1 MADQVLRMEARSNP
15 ITNTSHLVQHI
26 LGEIRPKNAVPR
38 PGLPA
43 ASVLVNDVDAARAAM
58 DAELARPRRGAHPCP
73 AVDFIFAGPP
83 PHDGPRAWKKEV
95 VDAWAETTLAWVR
108 DYCPD
113 APVAAAAVH
122 WDERSP
128 HMHLLLAPIAREG
141 EKVRLGIK
149 AIRKRLASGVPAPKR
164 KRGQHRDE
172 LSAVQDAYHE
182 HVTRRFGLG
191 RGNTQS
197 TARHVKVDA
206 LEGTQRRL
214 NDLKGSV
221 EHYDR
226 AMDDVLEQR
235 RDLNTAVA
243 ELRHEQARLAG
254 AREVDEREAGLAQA
268 RRALAE
274 KEARKAEEQRKR
286 EQGFSGRLVVG
297 RQARKGKARREA
309 LEKQVETLEQARD
322 ALAEEAGAL
331 RTRVNGLEVR
341 ATNAEAHNA
350 AADAAMAAANDTMR
364 ERERLRTR
372 NAALEGRL
380 GAIEEGETK
389 LQEREVTAAT
399 REAALDDRERRMEA
413 SEGEAR
419 TKAERIAH
427 EARDQAACV
436 RRETEAHRQE
446 QARLAGETQSAREQ
460 EAQRLDALRTETA
473 SAQQRLH
480 TTRQDE
486 TSAREVL
493 AQVHTATSAAE
504 REHEEA
510 LAFGNPLSRH
520 GRALRE
526 RSAALEHENAELKAR
541 VQGEDVRR
549 REALM
554 REWEAGVQDNI
565 RREQHRLAAEKANA
579 DREKERKEKA
589 RAQRREEEAAR
600 DRARRDRE
608 EAERLAKEA
617 RQDRARGSKRTREGK
632 ALRKR
637 LESLEANTR
646 SLEAQL
652 QGQRTEV
659 TRLHGQLRERGTEL
673 AALHTV
679 ETERD
684 RLRTRLGDQKRH
696 LDTEKQQ
703 EYRRGVREAAGAG
716 AALVS
721 AYGQGVVQS
730 LKRQGK
736 SPRTSSGLTVR
747 LQAVREFL
755 ASAKESGAVP
765 VNEAETL
772 RQKLERGESLQ
783 PSPAPGVAPEVKSD
797 VEAKPAPA
805 HVPIRRSQGMTMG

>member
-1 MADQVLRMEARSNP
+1 MVDQVLRMEARSNP
-15 ITNTSHLVQHI
+15 IANTSHLVQHI
-26 LGEIRPKNAVPR
+26 LGEIRPKNAVAR

-191 RGNTQS
+191 RGNLQS

-206 LEGTQRRL
+206 LEGTERRL

-243 ELRHEQARLAG
+243 ELRHEQARLQG
-254 AREVDEREAGLAQA
+254 ARELDEREARGA
-268 RRALAE
+268 RQRREAAE
-274 KEARKAEEQRKR
+274 KEAREAQERRKRAEGFSQRVVVGRHAREGKALREELEHKAEELGR
-286 EQGFSGRLVVG
+286 E
-297 RQARKGKARREA
+297 
-309 LEKQVETLEQARD
+309 RD
-322 ALAEEAGAL
+322 ALADEVDAL
-331 RTRVNGLEVR
+331 RTRVNAQEAR
-341 ATNAEAHNA
+341 AANAEAHKK
-350 AADAAMAAANDTMR
+350 AADAAMAAANATMA

-372 NAALEGRL
+372 NAELEGRL

-399 REAALDDRERRMEA
+399 REATLDDRESRMEA

-419 TKAERIAH
+419 TKAERIAR
-427 EARDQAACV
+427 EARDEAAGV
-436 RRETEAHRQE
+436 GQEAEAHRQE
-446 QARLAGETQSAREQ
+446 QARLAGEAQARRE
-460 EAQRLDALRTETA
+460 EAQKQLHELGTETA
-473 SAQQRLH
+473 SAQQRLQ

-486 TSAREVL
+486 TSARDAL
-493 AQVHTATSAAE
+493 DQVRAALDAAE
-504 REHEEA
+504 RQRVED
-510 LAFGNPLSRH
+510 LGLGNPLSRR

-526 RSAALEHENAELKAR
+526 RNAELEQENARLEER
-541 VQGEDVRR
+541 VQGEDVQR
-549 REALM
+549 REAELQ
-554 REWEAGVQDNI
+554 EW
-565 RREQHRLAAEKANA
+565 AAEVERGIRQEQARW
-579 DREKERKEKA
+579 DKERKKTAREKA
-589 RAQRREEEAAR
+589 RKEETHTQRLKEEAAR
-600 DRARRDRE
+600 NRAREDRE
-608 EAERLAKEA
+608 EAERLAEEA

-632 ALRKR
+632 ALRER
-637 LESLEANTR
+637 LESLETDTR

-652 QGQRTEV
+652 RGQRTEIFE
-659 TRLHGQLRERGTEL
+659 LHTQLREKGVQLE
-673 AALHTV
+673 ALNATKA
-679 ETERD
+679 ERD
-684 RLRTRLGDQKRH
+684 RLKKRVAELKRP
-696 LDTEKQQ
+696 LDTRVQQ
-703 EYRRGVREAAGAG
+703 AHRQGVREAAGAG

-721 AYGQGVVQS
+721 AYGQRIARS
-730 LKRQGK
+730 LERQGK
-736 SPRTSSGLTVR
+736 SPPTPSGLPAALETVR
-747 LQAVREFL
+747 AFLDHARESEML
-755 ASAKESGAVP
+755 PVKEI
-765 VNEAETL
+765 ETL
-772 RQKLERGESLQ
+772 LHKLQRGESL
-783 PSPAPGVAPEVKSD
+783 PSSPAPGVAPD
-797 VEAKPAPA
+797 VEAKSAPSRA
-805 HVPIRRSQGMTMG
+805 PTRRSQGMTMG